1 MKYCIIFIVTCG
13 LMLSSCASMFN
24 GAVLPNQCKR
34 CEVINKY
41 NQQVLTSFEGC
52 GSENTRLE
60 EQAKIAAY
68 DLSRDGN
75 LCNLEVVCES
85 WKKEP
90 EVETENQ
97 TTPTINQKRG
107 N

>member
-1 MKYCIIFIVTCG
+1 MKYIVVVCLG
-13 LMLSSCASMFN
+13 LVLTSCASMFN
-24 GAVLPNQCKR
+24 GAVMPNQCKK
-34 CEVINKY
+34 CEVINKTTGE
-41 NQQVLTSFEGC
+41 VLSTFEGC

-60 EQAKIAAY
+60 EQAKETAY
-68 DLSRDGN
+68 DLSRNGN

-90 EVETENQ
+90 EPNPEKQ
-97 TTPTINQKRG
+97 TKPAINQHRC

>member
-1 MKYCIIFIVTCG
+1 MKYIVTVCLG
-13 LMLSSCASMFN
+13 LVLASCASMFN
-24 GAVLPNQCKR
+24 GAVMPNQCKK
-34 CEVINKY
+34 CEVINRTTSE
-41 NQQVLTSFEGC
+41 VLRTFEGC

-60 EQAKIAAY
+60 EQAKEAAY
-68 DLSRDGN
+68 DLSLNGD

-90 EVETENQ
+90 ESNPEKQ
-97 TTPTINQKRG
+97 TTPTINQHRS

>member
-1 MKYCIIFIVTCG
+1 MKYSVIVCLG
-13 LMLSSCASMFN
+13 FMLSSCASMFN

-34 CEVINKY
+34 CQVINRTT
-41 NQQVLTSFEGC
+41 NQILSTFEGC

-60 EQAKIAAY
+60 EQAKESAY
-68 DLSRDGN
+68 DLSRNGN
-75 LCNLEVVCES
+75 LCQLDVVCET

-90 EVETENQ
+90 EETAKPIE
-97 TTPTINQKRG
+97 PAINQHRE

>member
-1 MKYCIIFIVTCG
+1 MKHLTIIIVACG
-13 LMLSSCASMFN
+13 LILSSCASMFN
-24 GAVLPNQCKR
+24 GAVLPNQCKK
-34 CEVINKY
+34 CEVIDKY

-68 DLSRDGN
+68 DLSRDGK

-85 WKKEP
+85 WKKDP
-90 EVETENQ
+90 EAENQ
-97 TTPTINQKRG
+97 TTPTVNQKRE